1 MKEVK
6 AIIQP
11 FMSNHVLDALHRIEG
26 ISGVMASEVR
36 CTNATR
42 GNLNP
47 DVNTRIELIV
57 PDALV
62 DEVVETIQL
71 HAHTGR
77 KGDGRIFVIDV
88 AHAIVIRSGE
98 KEE

>member
-11 FMSNHVLDALHRIEG
+11 FMANHVLDALHQIEG
-26 ISGVMASEVR
+26 VSGVMSSEVR
-36 CTNATR
+36 CTSALR

-47 DVNTRIELIV
+47 DINTRIELVV
-57 PDALV
+57 PDSLV
-62 DEVVETIQL
+62 DKVVEAIQL

-77 KGDGRIFVIDV
+77 RGDGRIFVVDV
-88 AHAIVIRSGE
+88 VHAIVIRSGE
-98 KEE
+98 KQE